1 MTEFGETPE
10 RNKNMS
16 ENQWLQLVGL
26 IMAATLVVPAALS
39 AAKGRLLLYAVAW
52 LALIA
57 ALVWGYQTFG
67 AG

>member
-1 MTEFGETPE
+1 MTGLGETPE

-16 ENQWLQLVGL
+16 ENQWLQLVAL
-26 IMAATLVVPAALS
+26 LMAATLVVPAALR
-39 AAKGRLLLYAVAW
+39 AAKGRTPLYAAAW
-52 LALIA
+52 LALVA

>member
-1 MTEFGETPE
+1 
-10 RNKNMS
+10 MS

-39 AAKGRLLLYAVAW
+39 QAKGRVLLYAAAW

-57 ALVWGYQTFG
+57 ALVWAHQTFG